1 MVSEPELFG
10 FSGNQINQP
19 MLPRNAHSFLQSAYQ
34 YLAELLSETPL
45 QNWNFGQEPGL
56 LKAFRHGDFPRWA
69 FALED
74 VRQVATH
81 WEAHGPIV
89 LFGENPLLLKEEAL
103 FIQQLRQFHPWRK
116 GPYELFGVR
125 IETEWRSDMKWNRI
139 YPHLSPLNDR
149 MVLDIGSGNGFYG
162 WHMVKAGARQV
173 LGVDPFLLFV
183 LQWAL
188 IAKMIPLTDRFRN
201 VVLPF
206 GVEAIPK
213 NCMAFDTV
221 FSMGVLYHRRDTR
234 QHLTELVGFLR
245 DGGEVVLE
253 TLVLEG
259 DDKKCLYPSNRY
271 AKMRNV
277 WAIPT
282 ISLLEEW
289 MYAAGFQN
297 VRTVDVTRTTA
308 QEQRRTDWMT
318 FESLSDFLDP
328 EDAQKTIEGH
338 PGPVRAVL
346 LANR

>member
-1 MVSEPELFG
+1 
-10 FSGNQINQP
+10 
-19 MLPRNAHSFLQSAYQ
+19 MLHLNAHSFLQSAYQ
-34 YLAELLSETPL
+34 YLAGVLPETPL
-45 QNWNFGQEPGL
+45 QKWDFRQDINM
-56 LKAFRHGDFPRWA
+56 LKVFRHGDFPRWSYV
-69 FALED
+69 LNE
-74 VRQVATH
+74 VQHVATH
-81 WEAHGPIV
+81 WEAQGPIA
-89 LFGENPLLLKEEAL
+89 LFGENPLSPEEEES
-103 FIQQLRQFHPWRK
+103 FIRQLQELHPWRK
-116 GPYELFGVR
+116 GPYELFGVKV
-125 IETEWRSDMKWNRI
+125 ETEWRSDMKWSRI

-149 MVLDIGSGNGFYG
+149 MVLDVGSGNGFYG
-162 WHMVKAGARQV
+162 WHMIKAGARQV

-188 IAKMIPLTDRFRN
+188 IAKMIPLADRFRN

-221 FSMGVLYHRRDTR
+221 FSMGVLYHRRDTK
-234 QHLTELVGFLR
+234 QHLSELLGFLR

-253 TLVLEG
+253 TLILEG
-259 DDKKCLYPSNRY
+259 DDKRCLYPPNRY

-282 ISLLEEW
+282 IPLLKQW
-289 MYAAGFQN
+289 MYGVGFQN
-297 VRTVDVTRTTA
+297 VRTVDVTRTTV

-338 PGPVRAVL
+338 PAPVRAVL